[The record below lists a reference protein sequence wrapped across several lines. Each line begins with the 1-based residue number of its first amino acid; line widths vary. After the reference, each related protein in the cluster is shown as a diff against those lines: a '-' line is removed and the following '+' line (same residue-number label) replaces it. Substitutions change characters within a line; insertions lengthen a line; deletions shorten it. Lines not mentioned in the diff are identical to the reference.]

1 MNLIEQQSK
10 EFQSR
15 HIGTSESE
23 MNEMLHLTGEK
34 NLDELVDKTIPS
46 NIKNQTAMQ
55 LPSPM

>member
-15 HIGTSESE
+15 HIGTSEAE

-34 NLDELVDKTIPS
+34 ISMSWLTKLFHPISKINHPCNCLL
-46 NIKNQTAMQ
+46 Q
-55 LPSPM
+55 